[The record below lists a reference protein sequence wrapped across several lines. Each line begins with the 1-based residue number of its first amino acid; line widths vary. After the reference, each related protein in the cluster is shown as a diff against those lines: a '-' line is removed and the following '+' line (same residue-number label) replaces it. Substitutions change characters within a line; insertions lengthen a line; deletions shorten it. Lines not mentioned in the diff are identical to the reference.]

1 MKKLIL
7 IEEDTDVREM
17 LAFVLENNGFEI
29 TRAARDITV
38 DEILEIKPHVIIV
51 GYSAIDPANDLAEAL
66 KANDL
71 SNPIP
76 VIIYSPNLDAANAIN
91 KYADAVIAK
100 PDELDDLV
108 YLANRLA
115 YKN

>member
-17 LAFVLENNGFEI
+17 VAFVLENNGFEI
-29 TRAARDITV
+29 TRAGKHISV
-38 DEILEIKPHVIIV
+38 DEILAIKPHVVIV
-51 GYSAIDPANDLAEAL
+51 GYSAIDPADDLAGAL

-76 VIIYSPNLDAANAIN
+76 VIIYSPTQEVAKVVN
-91 KYADAVIAK
+91 KYADAIIAK
-100 PDELDDLV
+100 PAELDDLV

-115 YKN
+115 FKN

>member
-7 IEEDTDVREM
+7 IEEDKDVREM

-29 TRAARDITV
+29 TREASDITV
-38 DEILEIKPHVIIV
+38 DEILAIKPHVIIL
-51 GYSAIDPANDLAEAL
+51 GYSALDPANDLSEAL

-76 VIIYSPNLDAANAIN
+76 IIIYSPNFDAATAIN